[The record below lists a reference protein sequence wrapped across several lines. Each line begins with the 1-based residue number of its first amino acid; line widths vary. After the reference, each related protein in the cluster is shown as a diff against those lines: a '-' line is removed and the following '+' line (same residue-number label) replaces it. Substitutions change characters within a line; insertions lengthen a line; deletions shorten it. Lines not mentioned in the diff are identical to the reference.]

1 MNKNLLL
8 LILCFSIFQIQ
19 AQRVLTIEE
28 GLKLG
33 NVSTI
38 GFVKETN
45 KDIDDIYLNTG
56 YNHVWDYSGENWNS
70 QMVNYKFRYSYL
82 SDVTA
87 MHYTWMNE
95 ICETPIP
102 RNFFYTY
109 NAARD
114 TVFLDAYKDGIHL
127 MKYPQRVPYLTY
139 PMNFGDTIYQYTP
152 QKQNSTNPFLPIG
165 SVYSIA
171 MYDGFG
177 TLKTPTHTFDS
188 VFRITRVQLDSI
200 YLGPILL
207 SNLGFA
213 EIFWVQ
219 ANVGLPL
226 LRIVEQENGYLVYYS
241 DTLGNTLG
249 IDKNDLNRNVEVYPN
264 PFKEEIQVEIS
275 GYQISK
281 LSMSDMNGKLIL
293 EQIGSQSNIETSHLP
308 EGMYLLEIEIT
319 SGERVYRKVVK

>member
-1 MNKNLLL
+1 
-8 LILCFSIFQIQ
+8 
-19 AQRVLTIEE
+19 
-28 GLKLG
+28 
-33 NVSTI
+33 
-38 GFVKETN
+38 
-45 KDIDDIYLNTG
+45 
-56 YNHVWDYSGENWNS
+56 
-70 QMVNYKFRYSYL
+70 
-82 SDVTA
+82 
-87 MHYTWMNE
+87 
-95 ICETPIP
+95 
-102 RNFFYTY
+102 
-109 NAARD
+109 
-114 TVFLDAYKDGIHL
+114 
-127 MKYPQRVPYLTY
+127 
-139 PMNFGDTIYQYTP
+139 MNFGDTIYQYTP

-264 PFKEEIQVEIS
+264 PFKEEIQVEIN

>member
-1 MNKNLLL
+1 MNRNLLL
-8 LILCFSIFQIQ
+8 FILCFSIFQSQ

-38 GFVKETN
+38 GFVRETN
-45 KDIDDIYLNTG
+45 KSIEDVYAKTG
-56 YNHVWDYSGENWNS
+56 YDYVWDFTGENWNS
-70 QMVNYKFRYSYL
+70 EMVNYKFRYSFL

-95 ICETPIP
+95 ICETPVP
-102 RNFFYTY
+102 RNLFYTY
-109 NAARD
+109 NAQRD
-114 TVFLDAYKDGIHL
+114 TVFLDAYMDGIHL

-139 PMNFGDTIYQYTP
+139 PMYFGDTVVQFTP

-165 SVYSIA
+165 NVLSIA

-177 TLKTPTHTFDS
+177 TLKTPTGTFDS
-188 VFRITRVQLDSI
+188 VFRISRVQVDSI

-207 SNLGFA
+207 DNPGLA
-213 EIFWVQ
+213 EIIWVQ

-226 LRIVEQENGYLVYYS
+226 LRIVEQEKGYLVYYS
-241 DTLGNTLG
+241 DTLGNTLS
-249 IDKNDLNRNVEVYPN
+249 IDKNELNRAVQIYPN
-264 PFKEEIQVEIS
+264 PFKDEIQVEIN

-293 EQIGSQSNIETSHLP
+293 EQIGSESRLETAQLP
-308 EGMYLLEIEIT
+308 EGMYLLEIELT
-319 SGERVYRKVVK
+319 GGERVYRKVVK